1 MEMMD
6 TQSKIAVMEYEIKEV
21 KKDIEQLS
29 GKVDSNHREVV
40 KKISEIEKF
49 RWMMVG
55 GSVIIG
61 YVIAHL
67 KLERLF

>member
-1 MEMMD
+1 MEMID

>member
-1 MEMMD
+1 MEMID
-6 TQSKIAVMEYEIKEV
+6 TQSRIAVMEHEIKDV
-21 KKDIEQLS
+21 KKDIEHLS
-29 GKVDSNHREVV
+29 EKVDSNHKEIV

-49 RWMMVG
+49 RLMMVG

-61 YVIAHL
+61 YVIGHL

>member
-1 MEMMD
+1 MEMID

-29 GKVDSNHREVV
+29 GKVDSNHKEVV